1 MEPDESRVTG
11 ILGGTFDPPHNGHV
25 ALARAALEQLPID
38 RLVVLVAANP
48 GHRQVF
54 AGPED
59 RLRLAEAAFESLP
72 AEVVLDDNAFTVDA
86 VRGGRFGDALF
97 VVGADEGAA
106 FPGWKEP
113 EEVLR
118 WVKLAVGT
126 RSGYPPPDLERYG
139 DRIASFEL
147 ASPPISSTEVRE
159 QAAGDEPLDGLVPA
173 AVEAAIR
180 ETGLY
185 RGYTKSEPE
194 DRKSH

>member
-1 MEPDESRVTG
+1 MTG

-38 RLVVLVAANP
+38 RLLVLVAAEP

-54 AGPED
+54 ASAQD
-59 RLRLAEAAFESLP
+59 RLRLAKAAFEDIP

-86 VRGGRFGDALF
+86 VSGGRFGDALF

-106 FPGWKEP
+106 FPTWMDP
-113 EEVLR
+113 EGVLR
-118 WVKLAVGT
+118 WVRLAVGT
-126 RSGYPPPDLERYG
+126 RSGFPPPDLGRYG
-139 DRIASFEL
+139 DRVVSFEL
-147 ASPPISSTEVRE
+147 ESPPVSSTEARE
-159 QAAGDEPLDGLVPA
+159 RASRGGSLAGVVPP

-185 RGYTKSEPE
+185 RGYTKSETE
-194 DRKSH
+194 DKKSH